1 MSARKLGRLAG
12 LVFVL
17 AAVFGG
23 IGAATAGNEAGGAA
37 ATSAISPSEFES
49 ASGAD
54 VDRAVAPPR
63 RDRVTKE
70 RR

>member
-23 IGAATAGNEAGGAA
+23 IGVASHVSKHETGGTAA
-37 ATSAISPSEFES
+37 ASVVKT
-49 ASGAD
+49 AD
-54 VDRAVAPPR
+54 L
-63 RDRVTKE
+63 E
-70 RR
+70 IIWG

>member
-23 IGAATAGNEAGGAA
+23 VGAATVAQHEAGGSTAV
-37 ATSAISPSEFES
+37 TSALQMRMNETVW
-49 ASGAD
+49 G
-54 VDRAVAPPR
+54 
-63 RDRVTKE
+63 
-70 RR
+70 

>member
-23 IGAATAGNEAGGAA
+23 VGVAYHVTTHEPGASSSWNGA
-37 ATSAISPSEFES
+37 
-49 ASGAD
+49 
-54 VDRAVAPPR
+54 VDMRYLEGVWS
-63 RDRVTKE
+63 
-70 RR
+70 

>member
-23 IGAATAGNEAGGAA
+23 IGAASHGVTHETGV
-37 ATSAISPSEFES
+37 TSAISMHTVE
-49 ASGAD
+49 AIW
-54 VDRAVAPPR
+54 
-63 RDRVTKE
+63 T
-70 RR
+70 